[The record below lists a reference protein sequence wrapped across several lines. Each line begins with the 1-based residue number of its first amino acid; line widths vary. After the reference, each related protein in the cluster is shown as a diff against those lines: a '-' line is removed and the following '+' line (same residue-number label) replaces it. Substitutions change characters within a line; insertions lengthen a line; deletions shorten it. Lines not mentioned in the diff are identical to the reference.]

1 MSKNKY
7 GKDSKHPCQRTTT
20 LKKDIEK
27 TIQPASIKG
36 VLEYQGFYVG
46 LPTGNSMWPMLRNRK
61 DQFVIIPITEEI
73 KPGEVALFQQKG
85 KLILH
90 RVINRN
96 GSEYTLRGDNCVS
109 CEHAPHE
116 AIIGKLK
123 GFYRGNSYFDCTQSV
138 MYRLYCRTTK
148 SHYLANKIFQ
158 AAKSLPRRLK
168 RKAKSD

>member
-1 MSKNKY
+1 MTRFLNKRR
-7 GKDSKHPCQRTTT
+7 RTYASQSRPN
-20 LKKDIEK
+20 EVSASFEAA
-27 TIQPASIKG
+27 TIKS
-36 VLEYQGFYVG
+36 VLSNQGFYVG

-73 KPGEVALFQQKG
+73 EPGEVALFQQKG

-96 GSEYTLRGDNCVS
+96 ESEYTLRGDNCVS
-109 CEHAPHE
+109 CEHTPRE

-138 MYRLYCRTTK
+138 MYRLYCRTIKT
-148 SHYLANKIFQ
+148 HYLANKICQ

-168 RKAKSD
+168 RKAESD